1 MIIFNRE
8 GGNMQEFKEGGRYLI
23 RESSYYQSDIL
34 EVKILEISEKAIKV
48 DFGKKGVS
56 WFLKDDF
63 HYKILEELPNR
74 LLLSVKQTIED
85 RSNEIQ
91 FDDDMWCEK
100 DEPQFT
106 LKMTE
111 ENDIEVKL
119 KPNLEWEK
127 NPLENLMTWDEAM
140 EYVNSLANGW
150 RLPTKKELEEA
161 YKNKIYG
168 FKPQNYWSSSIAD
181 LDTLNAWYV
190 DFNDNGIGHYYYK
203 RGRVFVRCVRDIPK
217 ETIRESFWEIRDLKE
232 VQEKSALSDDYN
244 LGLYNGMELCL
255 SLLEKREPKYK
266 DMEKP
271 KLEWEQ
277 NPPSNLMTW
286 GKANEY
292 ADTLGNGWRL
302 PTKEELK
309 KAYDNK
315 IEGFKKTLAYWSSE
329 EYAQN
334 TIYAWNV
341 NFNLGFVSSNF
352 KAYNGFYVRCVR
364 EVK

>member
-1 MIIFNRE
+1 METLKVNSKYLVKSR
-8 GGNMQEFKEGGRYLI
+8 FKNLI
-23 RESSYYQSDIL
+23 EL
-34 EVKILEISEKAIKV
+34 TILEITEKAIKV
-48 DFGKKGVS
+48 KYEYGNPSWLLKEDF
-56 WFLKDDF
+56 D
-63 HYKILEELPNR
+63 YTIIEELPT
-74 LLLSVKQTIED
+74 VKQVIED
-85 RSNEIQ
+85 RSYEIQ
-91 FDDDMWCEK
+91 VDDDMWCEK

-203 RGRVFVRCVRDIPK
+203 RGRVFVRCI
-217 ETIRESFWEIRDLKE
+217 
-232 VQEKSALSDDYN
+232 
-244 LGLYNGMELCL
+244 
-255 SLLEKREPKYK
+255 
-266 DMEKP
+266 
-271 KLEWEQ
+271 
-277 NPPSNLMTW
+277 
-286 GKANEY
+286 
-292 ADTLGNGWRL
+292 
-302 PTKEELK
+302 
-309 KAYDNK
+309 
-315 IEGFKKTLAYWSSE
+315 
-329 EYAQN
+329 
-334 TIYAWNV
+334 
-341 NFNLGFVSSNF
+341 
-352 KAYNGFYVRCVR
+352 R